1 MERTQIRKILQG
13 IIETEMDST
22 FGELQDGMVLA
33 QEFKF
38 DSVDYMSL
46 IMRVEELF
54 HIRLSNIELGNV
66 ATIGSLVDLVQ
77 SKVAGLSDTQ
87 TARRAA

>member
-13 IIETEMDST
+13 ILENEMDSP
-22 FGELQDGMVLA
+22 FGELQDSMVLA
-33 QEFKF
+33 QDFKL

-46 IMRVEELF
+46 IMRVEETF

-66 ATIGSLVDLVQ
+66 VTIGSLVDLVQ